1 MPPESR
7 EDILPPDDRPFGG
20 VIADTWKDSRPEWPS
35 RPTPPTGAPNVLIV
49 VLDDLGFGQSS
60 AYGGPIEMPAVER
73 LAREG
78 LRYNNFHTAA
88 LCSPTRAALLS
99 GRNHHQVG
107 FASIAELAA
116 GFPSANAYL
125 PRNAAFLPEVL
136 KHHGYNTF
144 CVGKWHLAPA
154 SEISA
159 CGPFDR
165 WPLGMGFQ
173 RFYGFLPGET
183 DHWHPMLSCDN
194 RRIPV
199 PDREGYHLSED
210 LADQAI
216 AMLRDQQQ
224 VGSGKPFF
232 MYLAF
237 GAPHCPFHVA
247 RPWIDKYAG
256 QFDQGWDRVREETFE
271 RQKAMGL
278 IPKDAVLP
286 PRNPGVQAWD
296 TLSADEHKL
305 FARMMET
312 YAGFVEHTDAQIAR
326 VLDELDHLGVA
337 DDTLVIFLSDN
348 GASQEGGPR
357 GTTNTERFRNVVPMS
372 VAEMLAEYDQI
383 GGPASDVHYPIGWGM
398 AGNAPFRRWKRDTHR
413 GGNTD
418 PLVVRW
424 PRRIREGGAI
434 RPQYLYVTDLYPTV
448 LEAAGLTMPRVVN
461 GTAQQPLAGVSAL
474 ATLADASADTGRR
487 VQYYEMLGSRAIW
500 AEGWTAVAWH
510 RPGTDWSTEPWEL
523 YDLNTDYTQAHDLAA
538 THPQKLQELIALW
551 WAEARRHGVLPL
563 DDRGREKAVDPTRP
577 RVMQPRERY
586 TYYPGT
592 SPVPFGSVPRLL
604 GRAHAITAV
613 LDIPHDGTARGVLMC
628 EGAMTGGW
636 SLFVQGGRAHYVHNG
651 LRIAYAVLSTP
662 ARLPTGRC
670 ELRFEFEPLTVP
682 RPPESRQEL
691 EAFSAELPRGRGRL
705 LVNGVE
711 VARHDDIRT
720 APLMYSF
727 VVEGFQIGRNWG
739 SPVAYDHYHGAY
751 AFTGTLHHVV
761 VELPA
766 PGSTTA
772 WPSP

>member
-1 MPPESR
+1 VLSNSR
-7 EDILPPDDRPFGG
+7 EDILPPEESGFGG
-20 VIADTWKDSRPEWPS
+20 VIADTWRDSQPEWPQ
-35 RPTPPTGAPNVLIV
+35 RPSPPKDAPNVLLI

-60 AYGGPIEMPAVER
+60 AYGGPIAMPAVER

-136 KHHGYNTF
+136 KHHGYNTM

-165 WPLGMGFQ
+165 WPLGQGFQ
-173 RFYGFLPGET
+173 HFYGFLPGET

-199 PDREGYHLSED
+199 PDRQGYHLSED
-210 LADQAI
+210 LTEQAI
-216 AMLRDQQQ
+216 SMLRNQQQ

-237 GAPHCPFHVA
+237 GAPHCPFHVEKS
-247 RPWIDKYAG
+247 WIDKYAG
-256 QFDQGWDRVREETFE
+256 QFDQGWDQVREETFE

-278 IPKDAVLP
+278 IPADAVLP
-286 PRNPGVQAWD
+286 PRNPGVQPWSD
-296 TLSADEHKL
+296 LSADEKKL

-312 YAGFVEHTDAQIAR
+312 YAGFVEHTDAQIAA
-326 VLDELDHLGVA
+326 VLNELDVLGVA
-337 DDTLVIFLSDN
+337 DDTLVIFMSDN
-348 GASQEGGPR
+348 GASQEGGR
-357 GTTNTERFRNVVPMS
+357 LGSTNTERFRNVVPMS
-372 VAEMLAEYDQI
+372 VQEMLVDYDKI
-383 GGPASDVHYPIGWGM
+383 GGPETDVHYPAGWGM

-424 PRRIREGGAI
+424 PRKIKQGGAI
-434 RPQYLYVTDLYPTV
+434 RQQYLYVTDLYPTV
-448 LEAAGLTMPRVVN
+448 LEAAGISMPKTVN
-461 GTAQQPLAGVSAL
+461 GIHQQPLAGVSL
-474 ATLADASADTGRR
+474 LQTLSDPAAHTGRH

-500 AEGWTAVAWH
+500 ADGWTAVAWH
-510 RPGTDWSTEPWEL
+510 QPGTDWSTETWEL
-523 YDLNTDYTQAHDLAA
+523 YDLNTDYTQSSDLAA
-538 THPQKLQELIALW
+538 AHPEKLKELIALW
-551 WAEARRHGVLPL
+551 WSEARRNGVLPL

-577 RVMQPRERY
+577 RVMQQRERY

-592 SPVPFGSVPRLL
+592 SPVPFGSIPRLI
-604 GRAHAITAV
+604 GRRHSITAI
-613 LDIPHDGTARGVLMC
+613 LDMPPNGGAEGVLMC

-636 SLFVQGGRAHYVHNG
+636 SLFIQNGHGHYVHNG
-651 LRIAYAVLSTP
+651 LRIAYETLSTP
-662 ARLPTGRC
+662 EPLPAGRC
-670 ELRFEFEPLTVP
+670 ELRFEFEPTTAP
-682 RPPESRQEL
+682 KPPESRQEL
-691 EAFSAELPRGRGRL
+691 DVYSAELPLGVGRL
-705 LVNGVE
+705 FVNGE
-711 VARHDDIRT
+711 LVATHESIRT
-720 APLMYSF
+720 APMMYSF

-739 SPVAYDHYHGAY
+739 SPVAFDHYHGAFD
-751 AFTGTLHHVV
+751 FTGTLYQVA
-761 VELPA
+761 VELP
-766 PGSTTA
+766 P
-772 WPSP
+772 PNK